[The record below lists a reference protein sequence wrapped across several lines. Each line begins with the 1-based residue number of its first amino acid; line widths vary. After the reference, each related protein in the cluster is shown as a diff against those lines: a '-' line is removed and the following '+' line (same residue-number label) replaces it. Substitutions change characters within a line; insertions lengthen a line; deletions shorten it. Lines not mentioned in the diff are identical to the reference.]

1 MNNKERFLRLSAL
14 NRKARKHTLSNREI
28 RERDRLRR
36 IIRRKIANVHND
48 YAVWCLTCRYLD
60 GMMWDDVADTLGHS
74 ASDAVR
80 KICERTIEK
89 M

>member
-14 NRKARKHTLSNREI
+14 NRKARRHRLSPHEV

-36 IIRRKIANVHND
+36 IIRRKIAGVYND
-48 YAVWCLTCRYLD
+48 YAAYCLTCRYLD
-60 GMMWDDVADTLGHS
+60 GMMWDDIADTLGHS

-80 KICERTIEK
+80 KICERTIER